1 MKILFLPQNIA
12 SMPAIT
18 ADSLN
23 KIKNIQAKCLTQ
35 SPHKYQQN
43 SKNIIVVAGSRRKPL
58 KWLWYK
64 INLNKTVKKWIDWAD
79 VVHYTWSPLYSD
91 AKDVKYAFDKGKKIF
106 VEWVGSDIRNP
117 DYLIPINPNY
127 KLALESGYEYA
138 NVESNTHSLNNQKLF
153 AKYGATPLITPE
165 LSLFVNKS
173 LFREIHLLNQRV
185 DLKNFNPAYPLLSN
199 NRPLIIHSP
208 TAKVGKGSNI
218 IIPLVEELKKEYEFD
233 FMLLHDISREK
244 VLEMMQKAD
253 IFIDQIIVGSYGMA
267 ALEAMSFGKPVVCY
281 IMPEVFEAGLSKEC
295 PIVNASPDNLKE
307 QLITLITNPQLRH
320 DIGKKSRKF
329 AEKFHDVEKVSSL
342 LLSIYKTEPDKRQNA

>member
-23 KIKNIQAKCLTQ
+23 KIKGIQAKCLTQ
-35 SPHKYQQN
+35 SPHKYQQS
-43 SKNIIVVAGSRRKPL
+43 SKNIIVIAGVRRKPL

-64 INLNKTVKKWIDWAD
+64 LNLKRTVKKWIDWAD

-91 AKDVKYAFDKGKKIF
+91 ARDVKYASEKGKKIF

-117 DYLIPINPNY
+117 DYLKSINSYY
-127 KLALESGYEYA
+127 KFAFENGYEYA
-138 NVESNTHSLNNQKLF
+138 NLESKDYSQRNQNLF
-153 AKYGATPLITPE
+153 ANHGAIPLLTPE

-173 LFREIHLLNQRV
+173 IFKQTHLLNQRV
-185 DLKNFNPAYPLLSN
+185 DVYNFKPAYPAEN
-199 NRPLIIHSP
+199 NIRPLIIHSP
-208 TAKVGKGSNI
+208 TAKVGKGSNM
-218 IIPLVEELKKEYEFD
+218 IIPIVEELKKEYDFD
-233 FMLLHDISREK
+233 FMLLHDMSRER
-244 VLEMMQKAD
+244 VLEIMQTAD

-267 ALEAMSFGKPVVCY
+267 AMEAMSFGKPVMCY
-281 IMPEVFEAGLSKEC
+281 IMPEVFEAGLSEEC
-295 PIVNASPDNLKE
+295 PIVNTSPDNLKE
-307 QLITLITNPQLRH
+307 QLIKLITNPQLRH
-320 DIGKKSRKF
+320 DIGIKSRKF